1 MKEIIKL
8 RGMVFIIIIILFFF
22 PFFDVKCNNQKMY
35 EFTGF
40 ELATGGKTIEYDGE
54 EQKTEPNKY
63 ASLVLILALL
73 SLIFSFIHN
82 KISLIVT
89 TIFSIAGI
97 ASMLLLYNDIR
108 NKVAPPDSLIA
119 LEVNF
124 FFPFYAVIILL
135 LVYVVFSFFIVTLK
149 KI

>member
-1 MKEIIKL
+1 MKEIVKL
-8 RGMVFIIIIILFFF
+8 RGIIFIIIIILFFF

-40 ELATGGKTIEYDGE
+40 ELATGGKTINYDGKE
-54 EQKTEPNKY
+54 EKTEPNKY
-63 ASLVLILALL
+63 ASLALILAFL
-73 SLIFSFIHN
+73 SLILSFLHN
-82 KISLIVT
+82 KISVLIT
-89 TIFSIAGI
+89 TILSLAGF

-108 NKVAPPDSLIA
+108 NKITPPDSLIV

-124 FFPFYAVIILL
+124 FLPYYSVLVLFFVYII
-135 LVYVVFSFFIVTLK
+135 FGFFILSLK

>member
-1 MKEIIKL
+1 MKEIVKL
-8 RGMVFIIIIILFFF
+8 RGLVFIIIIILFFF

-63 ASLVLILALL
+63 ASLVLILAFL
-73 SLIFSFIHN
+73 SLILSFIHN
-82 KISLIVT
+82 KISVIIT
-89 TIFSIAGI
+89 TIFSLIGV
-97 ASMLLLYNDIR
+97 ASMILLYNDIK

-119 LEVNF
+119 LELNF
-124 FFPFYAVIILL
+124 FFPFYAILIL
-135 LVYVVFSFFIVTLK
+135 FFVYVIFSFFIVTQK